1 MSDIK
6 QIHKYIKEQL
16 EADNPDVEMYL
27 DVEDYELICT
37 ALEEYMTTADR
48 LKKRKKEL
56 IQSMYIINSEFG
68 DDLTDEEK
76 AYNYGIKKGIDIL
89 DEEISIWTM

>member
-16 EADNPDVEMYL
+16 ESDNPDVEMYL

-37 ALEEYMTTADR
+37 VLEECMTAADR

-56 IQSMYIINSEFG
+56 VQSMYIINGEFG
-68 DDLTDEEK
+68 DDLTDEEN

-89 DEEISIWTM
+89 DEEISIWMM